1 MKYSQ
6 DDGRQGVSAWN
17 DPRWRALFFQ
27 TVLVLVAGVLVYDLA
42 LNTARNLANRN
53 IASGWDFL
61 TRNSGFDVVFS
72 LIDYSSES
80 NYGRALLVGFLNTL
94 LVSAMGIVLA
104 TVLGFAVGVMRLSRN
119 WLAARAA
126 SIFVEFLRNTP
137 LLLQLFIWYALVL
150 KPLPD
155 ARNAIRI
162 WDIGALSNKG
172 LTLPMPIFGPGAWM
186 AVLGLGLAVVASL
199 IIHRWA
205 RKRQAETGERFPS
218 GRAALALVI
227 LLPVLFFAIAGWPV
241 TFDYPVMGSF
251 SFRGGAT
258 LVPEFMA
265 LLLGLSV
272 YTAAFI
278 AEAVRAGI
286 QAIAR
291 GQSEAAHALGLAPGP
306 TMRLVILPQA
316 LRVIIPPLTSQYL
329 NLTKNSSL
337 GVAIGYPDFVAMGGT
352 TLNQTGQAVEIVLIW
367 MTVYL
372 TLSLMTSAF
381 MNWFN
386 RRVRLVER

>member
-126 SIFVEFLRNTP
+126 SIVVEFLRNTP

-337 GVAIGYPDFVAMGGT
+337 GVAIGYPDLVAMGGT

>member
-1 MKYSQ
+1 MSLP
-6 DDGRQGVSAWN
+6 DGDGRRGVSVWN
-17 DPRWRALFFQ
+17 DPRVRSLFFQ
-27 TVLVLVAGVLVYDLA
+27 AVLLLLAGVLVYDVA
-42 LNTARNLANRN
+42 VNTARNLASRN

-72 LIDYSSES
+72 LIPYSSES

-94 LVSAMGIVLA
+94 LVSGFGIILA
-104 TVLGFAVGVMRLSRN
+104 TVLGFVVGVMRLSRN

-126 SIFVEFLRNTP
+126 AIFVEFLRNTP
-137 LLLQLFIWYALVL
+137 LLLQIFIWYALVL

-155 ARNAIRI
+155 ARNAIKI
-162 WDIGALSNKG
+162 SDIGALSNKG
-172 LTLPMPIFGPGAWM
+172 LTLPQPIFGPGAWM
-186 AVLGLGLAVVASL
+186 GLLGLALAVIAS
-199 IIHRWA
+199 IVIHRMA
-205 RKRQAETGERFPS
+205 KKRQAETGERFAS
-218 GRAALALVI
+218 GLTALALI
-227 LLPVLFFAIAGWPV
+227 LVLPVLFFALAGWPV

-251 SFRGGAT
+251 SFRGGVT

-265 LLLGLSV
+265 LLLALSV

-286 QAIAR
+286 QAIPR
-291 GQSEAAHALGLAPGP
+291 GQSEAAHALGLRPNL
-306 TMRLVILPQA
+306 TMRLVVLPQA

-337 GVAIGYPDFVAMGGT
+337 AVAIGYPDLVAMGGT
-352 TLNQTGQAVEIVLIW
+352 TLNQTGQAVEIVFVW

-372 TLSLMTSAF
+372 SLSLITSGF

>member
-1 MKYSQ
+1 MSLQ
-6 DDGRQGVSAWN
+6 DGGHRRSVSVWN
-17 DPRWRALFFQ
+17 DPRVRSLFFQ
-27 TVLVLVAGVLVYDLA
+27 AVLLLLAGVLVYDVA
-42 LNTARNLANRN
+42 VNTARNLANRN

-72 LIDYSSES
+72 LIPYSSES

-94 LVSAMGIVLA
+94 LVSGFGIILA
-104 TVLGFAVGVMRLSRN
+104 TVLGFIVGVMRLSRN

-126 SIFVEFLRNTP
+126 AIYVEFLRNTP
-137 LLLQLFIWYALVL
+137 LLLQIFIWYALVL

-155 ARNAIRI
+155 ARNAIKFS
-162 WDIGALSNKG
+162 DIGALSNKG
-172 LTLPMPIFGPGAWM
+172 LTLPQPIFGPGAWM
-186 AVLGLGLAVVASL
+186 GLLGLALAVIASL
-199 IIHRWA
+199 VIHRLA
-205 RKRQAETGERFPS
+205 KKRQAETGERFAS
-218 GRAALALVI
+218 GLTALALI
-227 LLPVLFFAIAGWPV
+227 LLMPVLFFALAGWPV

-251 SFRGGAT
+251 SFRGGVT

-265 LLLGLSV
+265 LLLALSV

-286 QAIAR
+286 QAISR
-291 GQSEAAHALGLAPGP
+291 GQSEAAHALGLRPNL
-306 TMRLVILPQA
+306 TMRLVVLPQA

-337 GVAIGYPDFVAMGGT
+337 AVAIGYPDLVAMGGT
-352 TLNQTGQAVEIVLIW
+352 TLNQTGQAVEIVFIW

-372 TLSLMTSAF
+372 TLSLITSGF

>member
-1 MKYSQ
+1 
-6 DDGRQGVSAWN
+6 VSFWN
-17 DPRWRALFFQ
+17 DPRVRALFFQ
-27 TVLVLVAGVLVYDLA
+27 AVLLLLAGVLIYDVA
-42 LNTARNLANRN
+42 LNTARNLDSRN

-72 LIDYSSES
+72 LIPYSSES

-94 LVSAMGIVLA
+94 LVAGLGIVLA
-104 TVLGFAVGVMRLSRN
+104 TILGFIVGVMRLSRN

-126 SIFVEFLRNTP
+126 AIFVEFLRNTP

-155 ARNAIRI
+155 TRNAIKI

-172 LTLPMPIFGPGAWM
+172 LTLPEPIFGRGAWM
-186 AVLGLGLAVVASL
+186 ALLGLGIA
-199 IIHRWA
+199 IIVSIIAHRFA
-205 RKRQAETGERFPS
+205 RKRQAETGERLAS
-218 GRAALALVI
+218 GLMALALIVV
-227 LLPVLFFAIAGWPV
+227 LPVVFFALAGWPV

-251 SFRGGAT
+251 SFRGGVT
-258 LVPEFMA
+258 LFPEFMA
-265 LLLGLSV
+265 LLMALSI

-286 QAIAR
+286 QAISR
-291 GQSEAAHALGLAPGP
+291 GQTEAAHALGLRPNL

-316 LRVIIPPLTSQYL
+316 LRVIVPPLTSQYL

-337 GVAIGYPDFVAMGGT
+337 AVAIGYPDLVAMGGT
-352 TLNQTGQAVEIVLIW
+352 TLNQTGQAVEIVFVW
-367 MTVYL
+367 MSVYL
-372 TLSLMTSAF
+372 SLSLITSGF

>member
-27 TVLVLVAGVLVYDLA
+27 AVLVLVAGVLVYDLA
-42 LNTARNLANRN
+42 VNTARNLANRN

-72 LIDYSSES
+72 LIAYSSES

-186 AVLGLGLAVVASL
+186 ALLGLGLAAAGSL

-205 RKRQAETGERFPS
+205 RKRQAETGERFAS
-218 GRAALALVI
+218 GLVTLALVI
-227 LLPVLFFAIAGWPV
+227 ALPVLFFAIAGWPV

-272 YTAAFI
+272 YTAAFV

-291 GQSEAAHALGLAPGP
+291 GQSEAAHALGLAPGHI
-306 TMRLVILPQA
+306 MRLVILPQA

-337 GVAIGYPDFVAMGGT
+337 AVAIGYPDLVAMGGT
-352 TLNQTGQAVEIVLIW
+352 TLNQTGQAVEIVLVW

>member
-1 MKYSQ
+1 MKYPQ

-104 TVLGFAVGVMRLSRN
+104 SVLGFAVGVMRLSRN

-337 GVAIGYPDFVAMGGT
+337 GVAIGYPDLVAMGGT

>member
-1 MKYSQ
+1 M
-6 DDGRQGVSAWN
+6 
-17 DPRWRALFFQ
+17 
-27 TVLVLVAGVLVYDLA
+27 LVAGVLVYDLA

-337 GVAIGYPDFVAMGGT
+337 GVAIGYPDLVAMGGT

>member
-1 MKYSQ
+1 MSLQ
-6 DDGRQGVSAWN
+6 DGDGRRGVSVWN
-17 DPRWRALFFQ
+17 DPRVRSLFFQ
-27 TVLVLVAGVLVYDLA
+27 AVLLLLAGVLIYDVA
-42 LNTARNLANRN
+42 VNTARNLANRN

-61 TRNSGFDVVFS
+61 SRNSGFDVVFS
-72 LIDYSSES
+72 LIPYSSES

-94 LVSAMGIVLA
+94 LVSGFGIILA
-104 TVLGFAVGVMRLSRN
+104 TVLGFIVGVMRLSRN

-126 SIFVEFLRNTP
+126 AIYVEFLRNTP
-137 LLLQLFIWYALVL
+137 LLLQIFIWYALVL

-155 ARNAIRI
+155 ARNAIKFS
-162 WDIGALSNKG
+162 DIGALSNKG
-172 LTLPMPIFGPGAWM
+172 LTLPQPIFGPGAWT
-186 AVLGLGLAVVASL
+186 ALLGLALAVVAS
-199 IIHRWA
+199 IIVHRLA
-205 RKRQAETGERFPS
+205 KKRQAETGERFAS
-218 GRAALALVI
+218 GLTALALI
-227 LLPVLFFAIAGWPV
+227 LLLPVLFFALAGWPV

-251 SFRGGAT
+251 SFRGGVT

-265 LLLGLSV
+265 LLLALSV

-286 QAIAR
+286 QAISR
-291 GQSEAAHALGLAPGP
+291 GQSEAAHALGLRPNL
-306 TMRLVILPQA
+306 TMRLVVLPQA

-337 GVAIGYPDFVAMGGT
+337 AVAIGYPDLVAMGGT
-352 TLNQTGQAVEIVLIW
+352 TLNQTGQAVEIVFVW

-372 TLSLMTSAF
+372 TLSLITSGF

>member
-218 GRAALALVI
+218 GLAAFALFI

-337 GVAIGYPDFVAMGGT
+337 GVAIGYPDLVAMGGT

>member
-1 MKYSQ
+1 M
-6 DDGRQGVSAWN
+6 WN
-17 DPRWRALFFQ
+17 DPRVRALFFQ
-27 TVLVLVAGVLVYDLA
+27 AVLLLLAGVLVYDVA
-42 LNTARNLANRN
+42 INTARNLASRN

-61 TRNSGFDVVFS
+61 SRNSGFDVVFS
-72 LIDYSSES
+72 LIPYSSES

-94 LVSAMGIVLA
+94 LVAGFGIILA
-104 TVLGFAVGVMRLSRN
+104 TVLGFIVGVMRLSRN

-126 SIFVEFLRNTP
+126 AIYVEFLRNTP

-155 ARNAIRI
+155 ARNAIKI
-162 WDIGALSNKG
+162 SDIGALSNKG
-172 LTLPMPIFGPGAWM
+172 LTLPQPIFGPGAWM
-186 AVLGLGLAVVASL
+186 ALLGLALAIVAS
-199 IIHRWA
+199 IVIHRIA
-205 RKRQAETGERFPS
+205 RKRQAETGERFAS
-218 GRAALALVI
+218 GLTALALI
-227 LLPVLFFAIAGWPV
+227 LALPVLFFALAGWPV

-251 SFRGGAT
+251 SFRGGVT

-265 LLLGLSV
+265 LLLALSV

-286 QAIAR
+286 QAISR
-291 GQSEAAHALGLAPGP
+291 GQSEAAHALGLRPNL

-337 GVAIGYPDFVAMGGT
+337 AVAIGYPDLVAMGGT
-352 TLNQTGQAVEIVLIW
+352 TLNQTGQAVEIVFVW

-372 TLSLMTSAF
+372 SLSLITSGF

>member
-27 TVLVLVAGVLVYDLA
+27 AVLVLVAGVLVYDLA
-42 LNTARNLANRN
+42 VNTARNLANRN

-72 LIDYSSES
+72 LIAYSSES

-186 AVLGLGLAVVASL
+186 ALLGLGLAAAGSL

-205 RKRQAETGERFPS
+205 RKRQAETGERFAS
-218 GRAALALVI
+218 GLVALALVI
-227 LLPVLFFAIAGWPV
+227 ALPVLFFAIAGWPV

-265 LLLGLSV
+265 LLLALSV

-286 QAIAR
+286 QAIPR

-306 TMRLVILPQA
+306 IMRLVILPQA

-337 GVAIGYPDFVAMGGT
+337 AVAIGYPDLVAMGGT
-352 TLNQTGQAVEIVLIW
+352 TLNQTGQAVEIVLVW

>member
-1 MKYSQ
+1 MSLQ
-6 DDGRQGVSAWN
+6 DGDGRRGVSVWN
-17 DPRWRALFFQ
+17 DPRVRSLFFQ
-27 TVLVLVAGVLVYDLA
+27 AVLLLLAGVLVYDVA
-42 LNTARNLANRN
+42 VNTARNLASRN

-72 LIDYSSES
+72 LIPYSSES

-94 LVSAMGIVLA
+94 LVSGFGIILA
-104 TVLGFAVGVMRLSRN
+104 TLLGFIVGVMRLSRN

-126 SIFVEFLRNTP
+126 AIYVEFLRNTP
-137 LLLQLFIWYALVL
+137 LLLQIFIWYALVL

-155 ARNAIRI
+155 ARNAIKI
-162 WDIGALSNKG
+162 SDIGALSNKG
-172 LTLPMPIFGPGAWM
+172 LTLPQPIFGPGAWM
-186 AVLGLGLAVVASL
+186 GLLGLALAVIASVV
-199 IIHRWA
+199 IHRLA
-205 RKRQAETGERFPS
+205 KKRQAETGERFAS
-218 GRAALALVI
+218 GLTALGLMIA
-227 LLPVLFFAIAGWPV
+227 LPVLFFALAGWPV

-251 SFRGGAT
+251 SFRGGVT

-265 LLLGLSV
+265 LLLALSV

-286 QAIAR
+286 QAIPH
-291 GQSEAAHALGLAPGP
+291 GQSEAAHALGLRPNL

-337 GVAIGYPDFVAMGGT
+337 AVAIGYPDLVAMGGT
-352 TLNQTGQAVEIVLIW
+352 TLNQTGQAVEIVFVW

-372 TLSLMTSAF
+372 SLSLITSGF

>member
-1 MKYSQ
+1 MKYPQ

-337 GVAIGYPDFVAMGGT
+337 AVAIGYPDLVAMGGT

>member
-1 MKYSQ
+1 MSLQ
-6 DDGRQGVSAWN
+6 DGDGRRGVSVWN
-17 DPRWRALFFQ
+17 DPRVRALFFQ
-27 TVLVLVAGVLVYDLA
+27 AVLLLLAGVLIYDVA
-42 LNTARNLANRN
+42 ANTARNLASRN

-72 LIDYSSES
+72 LIPYSSES

-94 LVSAMGIVLA
+94 LVSGFGIILA
-104 TVLGFAVGVMRLSRN
+104 TVLGFLVGVMRLSRN

-126 SIFVEFLRNTP
+126 AIYVEFLRNTP
-137 LLLQLFIWYALVL
+137 LLLQIFIWYALVL

-155 ARNAIRI
+155 ARNAIKI
-162 WDIGALSNKG
+162 SDIGALSNKG
-172 LTLPMPIFGPGAWM
+172 LTLPQPIFGPGAWM
-186 AVLGLGLAVVASL
+186 ALLGLALAVIASL
-199 IIHRWA
+199 IIHRVA
-205 RKRQAETGERFPS
+205 KKRQAETGERFAS
-218 GRAALALVI
+218 GLTALALIVA
-227 LLPVLFFAIAGWPV
+227 LPVLFFAFAGWPV

-251 SFRGGAT
+251 SFRGGVT

-265 LLLGLSV
+265 LLLALSV

-286 QAIAR
+286 QAIPR
-291 GQSEAAHALGLAPGP
+291 GQSEAAHALGLRPNL

-337 GVAIGYPDFVAMGGT
+337 AVAIGYPDLVAMGGT
-352 TLNQTGQAVEIVLIW
+352 TLNQTGQAVEIVFVW

-372 TLSLMTSAF
+372 SLSLITSGF

>member
-1 MKYSQ
+1 MSLQ
-6 DDGRQGVSAWN
+6 GVDGRQGVSFWN
-17 DPRWRALFFQ
+17 DPRVRALFFQ
-27 TVLVLVAGVLVYDLA
+27 AVLLLLAGVLIYDVA
-42 LNTARNLANRN
+42 LNTARNLDSRN

-72 LIDYSSES
+72 LIPYSSES

-94 LVSAMGIVLA
+94 LVAGLGIVLA
-104 TVLGFAVGVMRLSRN
+104 TILGFIVGVMRLSRN

-126 SIFVEFLRNTP
+126 AIFVEFLRNTP

-155 ARNAIRI
+155 TRNAIKI

-172 LTLPMPIFGPGAWM
+172 LTLPEPIFGRGAWM
-186 AVLGLGLAVVASL
+186 ALLGLGIA
-199 IIHRWA
+199 IIVSIITHRFA
-205 RKRQAETGERFPS
+205 RKRQAETGERLAS
-218 GRAALALVI
+218 GLMALALIVV
-227 LLPVLFFAIAGWPV
+227 LPVVFFALAGWPV

-251 SFRGGAT
+251 SFRGGVT

-265 LLLGLSV
+265 LLMALSF

-286 QAIAR
+286 QAISR
-291 GQSEAAHALGLAPGP
+291 GQTEAAHALGLRPNL

-316 LRVIIPPLTSQYL
+316 LRVIVPPLTSQYL

-337 GVAIGYPDFVAMGGT
+337 AVAIGYPDLVAMGGT
-352 TLNQTGQAVEIVLIW
+352 TLNQTGQAVEIVFVW
-367 MTVYL
+367 MSVYL
-372 TLSLMTSAF
+372 SLSLITSGF

>member
-6 DDGRQGVSAWN
+6 DDRRQGVSAWN
-17 DPRWRALFFQ
+17 DPRWRALLFQ
-27 TVLVLVAGVLVYDLA
+27 AVLVLVAGVLVYDLA
-42 LNTARNLANRN
+42 VNTARNLANRN

-61 TRNSGFDVVFS
+61 TRNSGFDAVFS
-72 LIDYSSES
+72 LIAYSSES
-80 NYGRALLVGFLNTL
+80 NYGRALLVGFFNTL

-104 TVLGFAVGVMRLSRN
+104 TILGFAVGVMRLSRN

-186 AVLGLGLAVVASL
+186 ALLGLGLAAAGSL

-205 RKRQAETGERFPS
+205 RKRQAETGERFAS
-218 GRAALALVI
+218 GLVALALVI
-227 LLPVLFFAIAGWPV
+227 ALPVLFFAIAGWPV

-265 LLLGLSV
+265 LLLALSV

-286 QAIAR
+286 QAIPR

-306 TMRLVILPQA
+306 IMRLVILPQA

-337 GVAIGYPDFVAMGGT
+337 AVAIGYPDLVAMGGT
-352 TLNQTGQAVEIVLIW
+352 TLNQTGQAVEIVLVW

>member
-1 MKYSQ
+1 MKYPQ

-218 GRAALALVI
+218 GLAAFALVI

-337 GVAIGYPDFVAMGGT
+337 GVAIGYPDLVAMGGT

>member
-1 MKYSQ
+1 MSLQ
-6 DDGRQGVSAWN
+6 DGDGRRGVSVWN
-17 DPRWRALFFQ
+17 DPRVRSLFFQ
-27 TVLVLVAGVLVYDLA
+27 AVLLLLAGVLVYDVA
-42 LNTARNLANRN
+42 VNTARNLASRN

-72 LIDYSSES
+72 LIPYSSES

-94 LVSAMGIVLA
+94 LVSGFGIILA
-104 TVLGFAVGVMRLSRN
+104 TVLGFIVGVMRLSRN

-126 SIFVEFLRNTP
+126 AIYVEFLRNTP
-137 LLLQLFIWYALVL
+137 LLLQIFIWYALVL

-155 ARNAIRI
+155 ARNAIKFS
-162 WDIGALSNKG
+162 DIGALSNKG
-172 LTLPMPIFGPGAWM
+172 LTLPQPIFGPGAWT
-186 AVLGLGLAVVASL
+186 ALLGLALAVVAS
-199 IIHRWA
+199 IIVHRLA
-205 RKRQAETGERFPS
+205 KKRQAETGERFAS
-218 GRAALALVI
+218 GLTALALI
-227 LLPVLFFAIAGWPV
+227 LLLPVLFFALAGWPV

-251 SFRGGAT
+251 SFRGGVT

-265 LLLGLSV
+265 LLLALSV

-286 QAIAR
+286 QAISR
-291 GQSEAAHALGLAPGP
+291 GQSEAAHALGLRPNL
-306 TMRLVILPQA
+306 TMRLVVLPQA

-337 GVAIGYPDFVAMGGT
+337 AVAIGYPDLVAMGGT
-352 TLNQTGQAVEIVLIW
+352 TLNQTGQAVEIVFVW

-372 TLSLMTSAF
+372 TLSLITSGF

>member
-27 TVLVLVAGVLVYDLA
+27 AVLVLVAGVLVYDLA
-42 LNTARNLANRN
+42 VNTARNLANRN

-72 LIDYSSES
+72 LIAYSSES

-94 LVSAMGIVLA
+94 LVSALGIVLA
-104 TVLGFAVGVMRLSRN
+104 TILGFAVGVMRLSRN

-186 AVLGLGLAVVASL
+186 ALLGLGLAAAGSL

-205 RKRQAETGERFPS
+205 RKRQAETGERFAS
-218 GRAALALVI
+218 GLVALALVI
-227 LLPVLFFAIAGWPV
+227 ALPVLFFAIAGWPV

-286 QAIAR
+286 QAIPR

-306 TMRLVILPQA
+306 IMRLVILPQA

-337 GVAIGYPDFVAMGGT
+337 AVAIGYPDLVAMGGT
-352 TLNQTGQAVEIVLIW
+352 TLNQTGQAVEIVLVW

>member
-6 DDGRQGVSAWN
+6 DDRRQGVSAWN
-17 DPRWRALFFQ
+17 DPRWRALLFQ
-27 TVLVLVAGVLVYDLA
+27 AVLVLVAGVLVYDLA
-42 LNTARNLANRN
+42 VNTARNLANRN

-61 TRNSGFDVVFS
+61 TRNSGFDAVFS
-72 LIDYSSES
+72 LIAYSSES
-80 NYGRALLVGFLNTL
+80 NYGRALLVGFFNTL

-104 TVLGFAVGVMRLSRN
+104 TILGFAVGVMRLSRN

-186 AVLGLGLAVVASL
+186 ALLGLGLAAAGSL

-205 RKRQAETGERFPS
+205 RRRQAETGERFAS
-218 GRAALALVI
+218 GLVALALVI
-227 LLPVLFFAIAGWPV
+227 ALPVLFFAIAGWPV

-306 TMRLVILPQA
+306 IMRLVILPQA

-337 GVAIGYPDFVAMGGT
+337 AVAIGYPDLVAMGGT
-352 TLNQTGQAVEIVLIW
+352 TLNQTGQAVEIVLVW

>member
-6 DDGRQGVSAWN
+6 DDGRKGVSAWN

-205 RKRQAETGERFPS
+205 RKRQAETGERFTS
-218 GRAALALVI
+218 GLAAFALVI

-337 GVAIGYPDFVAMGGT
+337 GVAIGYPDLVAMGGT

>member
-1 MKYSQ
+1 
-6 DDGRQGVSAWN
+6 
-17 DPRWRALFFQ
+17 
-27 TVLVLVAGVLVYDLA
+27 
-42 LNTARNLANRN
+42 
-53 IASGWDFL
+53 
-61 TRNSGFDVVFS
+61 
-72 LIDYSSES
+72 
-80 NYGRALLVGFLNTL
+80 
-94 LVSAMGIVLA
+94 
-104 TVLGFAVGVMRLSRN
+104 VLGFIVGVMRLSRN

-126 SIFVEFLRNTP
+126 AIYVEFLRNTP
-137 LLLQLFIWYALVL
+137 LLLQIFIWYALVL

-155 ARNAIRI
+155 ARNAIKI
-162 WDIGALSNKG
+162 SDIGALSNKG
-172 LTLPMPIFGPGAWM
+172 LTLPQPIFGPGAWM
-186 AVLGLGLAVVASL
+186 ALLGLALAVIASI
-199 IIHRWA
+199 IIHRLA
-205 RKRQAETGERFPS
+205 KKRQAETGERFAS
-218 GRAALALVI
+218 GLTALALI
-227 LLPVLFFAIAGWPV
+227 LLLPVLFFALAGWPV

-251 SFRGGAT
+251 SFRGGVT

-265 LLLGLSV
+265 LLLALSV

-286 QAIAR
+286 QAISR
-291 GQSEAAHALGLAPGP
+291 GQSEAAHALGLRPNL

-337 GVAIGYPDFVAMGGT
+337 AVAIGYPDLVAMGGT
-352 TLNQTGQAVEIVLIW
+352 TLNQTGQAVEIVFVW

-372 TLSLMTSAF
+372 SLSLITSGF

>member
-1 MKYSQ
+1 MSLQ
-6 DDGRQGVSAWN
+6 DGGHRRSVSVWN
-17 DPRWRALFFQ
+17 DPRVRSLFFQ
-27 TVLVLVAGVLVYDLA
+27 AVLLLLAGVLVYDVA
-42 LNTARNLANRN
+42 VNTARNLANRN

-72 LIDYSSES
+72 LIPYSSES

-94 LVSAMGIVLA
+94 LVSGFGIILA
-104 TVLGFAVGVMRLSRN
+104 TVLGFIVGVMRLSRN

-126 SIFVEFLRNTP
+126 AIYVEFLRNTP
-137 LLLQLFIWYALVL
+137 LLLQIFIWYALVL

-155 ARNAIRI
+155 ARNAIKFS
-162 WDIGALSNKG
+162 DIGALSNKG
-172 LTLPMPIFGPGAWM
+172 LTLPQPIFGPGAWM
-186 AVLGLGLAVVASL
+186 ALLGLALAVIASL
-199 IIHRWA
+199 VIHRLA
-205 RKRQAETGERFPS
+205 KKRQAETGERFAS
-218 GRAALALVI
+218 GLTALALI
-227 LLPVLFFAIAGWPV
+227 LLLPVLFFALAGWPV

-251 SFRGGAT
+251 SFRGGVT

-265 LLLGLSV
+265 LLLALSV

-286 QAIAR
+286 QAISR
-291 GQSEAAHALGLAPGP
+291 GQSEAAHALGLRPNL
-306 TMRLVILPQA
+306 TMRLVVLPQA

-337 GVAIGYPDFVAMGGT
+337 AVAIGYPDLVAMGGT
-352 TLNQTGQAVEIVLIW
+352 TLNQTGQAVEIVFVW

-372 TLSLMTSAF
+372 TLSLITSGF

>member
-1 MKYSQ
+1 MKYAQ

-27 TVLVLVAGVLVYDLA
+27 AVLVLVAGVLVYDLA
-42 LNTARNLANRN
+42 VNTARNLANRN

-72 LIDYSSES
+72 LIAYSSES

-94 LVSAMGIVLA
+94 LVSALGIVLA
-104 TVLGFAVGVMRLSRN
+104 TILGFAVGVMRLSRN

-186 AVLGLGLAVVASL
+186 ALLGLGLAAAGSL

-205 RKRQAETGERFPS
+205 RKRQAETGERFAS
-218 GRAALALVI
+218 GLVALALVI
-227 LLPVLFFAIAGWPV
+227 ALPVLFFAIAGWPV

-265 LLLGLSV
+265 LLLALSV

-286 QAIAR
+286 QAIPR

-306 TMRLVILPQA
+306 IMRLVILPQA

-337 GVAIGYPDFVAMGGT
+337 AVAIGYPDLVAMGGT
-352 TLNQTGQAVEIVLIW
+352 TLNQTGQAVEIVLVW

>member
-1 MKYSQ
+1 MSLP
-6 DDGRQGVSAWN
+6 DGDGRRGVSVWN
-17 DPRWRALFFQ
+17 DPRVRSLFFQ
-27 TVLVLVAGVLVYDLA
+27 AVLLLLAGVLIYDVA
-42 LNTARNLANRN
+42 VNTARNLASRN

-72 LIDYSSES
+72 LIPYSSES

-94 LVSAMGIVLA
+94 LVSGFGIILA
-104 TVLGFAVGVMRLSRN
+104 TVLGFVVGVMRLSRN

-126 SIFVEFLRNTP
+126 AIFVEFLRNTP
-137 LLLQLFIWYALVL
+137 LLLQIFIWYALVL

-155 ARNAIRI
+155 ARNAIKI
-162 WDIGALSNKG
+162 SDIGALSNKG
-172 LTLPMPIFGPGAWM
+172 LTLPQPIFGPGAWM
-186 AVLGLGLAVVASL
+186 GLLGLALAVIAS
-199 IIHRWA
+199 IVIHRMA
-205 RKRQAETGERFPS
+205 KKRQAETGERFAS
-218 GRAALALVI
+218 GLTALALI
-227 LLPVLFFAIAGWPV
+227 LVLPVLFFALAGWPV

-251 SFRGGAT
+251 SFRGGVT

-265 LLLGLSV
+265 LLLALSV

-286 QAIAR
+286 QAIPR
-291 GQSEAAHALGLAPGP
+291 GQSEAAHALGLRPNL
-306 TMRLVILPQA
+306 TMRLVVLPQA

-337 GVAIGYPDFVAMGGT
+337 AVAIGYPDLVAMGGT
-352 TLNQTGQAVEIVLIW
+352 TLNQTGQAVEIVFVW

-372 TLSLMTSAF
+372 SLSLITSGF

>member
-1 MKYSQ
+1 MSFPQ

-27 TVLVLVAGVLVYDLA
+27 ALLLLLAGVLVYDVA
-42 LNTARNLANRN
+42 VNTARNLANRN

-72 LIDYSSES
+72 LIAYSSES

-104 TVLGFAVGVMRLSRN
+104 TILGFAVGVMRLSRN

-162 WDIGALSNKG
+162 WDVGALSNKG
-172 LTLPMPIFGPGAWM
+172 LTLPMPIFGQGAWM
-186 AVLGLGLAVVASL
+186 AVLGLGLAVAASL

-205 RKRQAETGERFPS
+205 KRRQAETGERFAS
-218 GRAALALVI
+218 GLAALALLI
-227 LLPVLFFAIAGWPV
+227 SLPLVFFAIAGWPV

-265 LLLGLSV
+265 LLLALSV

-286 QAIAR
+286 QAIPR
-291 GQSEAAHALGLAPGP
+291 GQGEAAHALGLAPGP

-337 GVAIGYPDFVAMGGT
+337 AVAIGYPDLVAMGGT
-352 TLNQTGQAVEIVLIW
+352 TLNQTGQAVEIVLVW